1 MKSILL
7 LCLFLFTG
15 LSLGADSGLLPPP
28 PAPEVAARAY
38 VLMDFQSGQILQAQK
53 PDERMEPASLTKLM
67 TEYLT
72 FTALKQGR
80 LRLNQTLPVSEK
92 AWRTE
97 GSRMFIKLNTLVPVE
112 DLMKGMIVQSGND
125 ACITLAEGI
134 AGSEEAF
141 VTLMNREAQRLG
153 MKNTHF
159 MNATGL
165 PHAQHYSTAR
175 DLALLAAALIHDFP
189 EYYKLSSMKEYRY
202 NNITQPNRNRL
213 LWQDPYV
220 DGMKTGHTESAGYC
234 LIASA
239 KRGQMRLISVMLG
252 TTSDNARTTESQKLL
267 NFGFQFYETYRL
279 YQAKQTIVSLPVY
292 KGSANTVRAG
302 FLQDA
307 YLTLPRGQYAQA
319 KISLTSRQPLLAP
332 LSQGQNVGTLNVLI
346 NAKPVASFPLQAL
359 DSVPVAGFFGRMW
372 DSMKLWFK

>member
-1 MKSILL
+1 MKSLL
-7 LCLFLFTG
+7 FVCLCLLTG
-15 LSLGADSGLLPPP
+15 LSGAADSSLLPPP
-28 PAPEVAARAY
+28 PAPEIAARNF

-53 PDERMEPASLTKLM
+53 PDERVEPASLTKLM
-67 TEYLT
+67 TAYLT

-80 LRLNQTLPVSEK
+80 LKTTQTLPVSEK

-97 GSRMFIKLNTLVPVE
+97 GSRMFIKLNTQVSVE

-125 ACITLAEGI
+125 ACIALAEGI
-134 AGSEEAF
+134 AGSEDAF
-141 VTLMNREAQRLG
+141 VTLMNREAARLG

-159 MNATGL
+159 MNSTGL

-175 DLALLAAALIHDFP
+175 DLALLAAAVIRDFP
-189 EYYKLSSMKEYRY
+189 EYYPLYSMKEFRY

-234 LIASA
+234 LVSSA

-252 TTSDNARTTESQKLL
+252 TASDNARTAESQKLL

-279 YQAKQTIVSLPVY
+279 YQANQTIVNLPVY

-302 FLQDA
+302 FLHDA
-307 YLTLPRGQYAQA
+307 YITLPRGQYAQA
-319 KISLTSRQPLLAP
+319 KISLISRQPLLAP
-332 LSQGQNVGTLNVLI
+332 LSQGQNVGTLNVLVD
-346 NAKPVASFPLQAL
+346 AKPVASFPLQAL
-359 DSVPVAGFFGRMW
+359 DSVSVAGFFGRMW